1 VVTTTLD
8 LGLQAKAQD
17 AVTTQIQQLDSKG
30 VTNGA
35 LVALDPATG
44 EVLAMVG
51 SPDFY
56 DDSLSGQVNNATSLN
71 QPGSTIKPITYLTTF
86 LNGWTPSTP
95 IVDEPI
101 PWNNGQLGN
110 ADGWYRGTVPVR
122 TALASSLNV
131 PAVKALQSVGLG
143 PVVDMA
149 RRLGIS
155 TIDDNVQYGSAFTLG
170 AVDVSL
176 LDMTYVYSTFA
187 NDGVQTGMN
196 SVLGLPA
203 DSRQLDPIAVLKV
216 ETSDGR
222 LIWQAEHRSIRA
234 TPAKETFY
242 LTDILSDDAARA
254 SMFGLNSPL
263 QLPRPA
269 AVKSG
274 SSDETRDAWT
284 IGYTPQLVAGVWVGN
299 ANNAPI
305 PNGTS
310 TYTAA
315 PIWHRFMLAALDGQP
330 ALAFSAPQ
338 ETKSAG
344 LKVTSTAPPKPT
356 NVPARTPGARTTQG
370 TDNAGLQATPTQE
383 TQSGGLKASQ
393 TPTPITQSG
402 GLKDPTRTPSPTHT
416 PKPKPDQNED
426 QND

>member
-1 VVTTTLD
+1 
-8 LGLQAKAQD
+8 
-17 AVTTQIQQLDSKG
+17 
-30 VTNGA
+30 
-35 LVALDPATG
+35 
-44 EVLAMVG
+44 
-51 SPDFY
+51 
-56 DDSLSGQVNNATSLN
+56 
-71 QPGSTIKPITYLTTF
+71 
-86 LNGWTPSTP
+86 
-95 IVDEPI
+95 
-101 PWNNGQLGN
+101 
-110 ADGWYRGTVPVR
+110 
-122 TALASSLNV
+122 V

-203 DSRQLDPIAVLKV
+203 GSRQLDPIAVLKV

-222 LIWQAEHRSIRA
+222 LIWQADHRSIRV

-242 LTDILSDDAARA
+242 LTDILSDDSARA

-315 PIWHRFMLAALDGQP
+315 PIWHKFMLTALDGQP

-344 LKVTSTAPPKPT
+344 LKVTATAPPKPT